1 MRQEDKQYKQLMCTF
16 GDFMN
21 NITNSFSI
29 CTVYEAE
36 SCTACEAEYDLLAC
50 LWVGN
55 SKRCFAFFC
64 WALAAAVCSYVIIMR
79 SNSCISSL
87 FLARLS
93 RLTKCSLQVTINP
106 TQPHDQKCC
115 VILWNKCT
123 HSYRDNTVLNSG
135 AASSLI
141 SQSEVSVVTVTS
153 ADTSLQGI
161 RVSKW
166 SLSHMQAHSK
176 HSSAH
181 LRASLHSNQAPE
193 LLKEFHTTQ
202 DKQGWKFH
210 TPSR

>member
-21 NITNSFSI
+21 NITNSFSN

-36 SCTACEAEYDLLAC
+36 PCTACEAEYDLPAC

-55 SKRCFAFFC
+55 SKRCFAFFFVEP
-64 WALAAAVCSYVIIMR
+64 LLLQYVPT
-79 SNSCISSL
+79 SSL
-87 FLARLS
+87 WEAIHALVPFFWHDFPDLLS
-93 RLTKCSLQVTINP
+93 AHYRSPLIPHSHMTRNAVLFYEINALTVTV
-106 TQPHDQKCC
+106 TT
-115 VILWNKCT
+115 LF
-123 HSYRDNTVLNSG
+123 NSG

-141 SQSEVSVVTVTS
+141 SRSEVSVVTVTS

-193 LLKEFHTTQ
+193 LLKEFHTMQ